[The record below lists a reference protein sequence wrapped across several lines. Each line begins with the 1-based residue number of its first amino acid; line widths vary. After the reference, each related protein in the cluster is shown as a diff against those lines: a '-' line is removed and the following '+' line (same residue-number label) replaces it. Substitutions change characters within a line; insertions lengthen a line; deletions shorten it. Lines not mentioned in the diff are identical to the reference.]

1 MRSFASFV
9 QGADNALA
17 RIRARNGWPFEC
29 NGVATAP
36 PPQSAK
42 IDPADILLRHDG
54 CPETHINH
62 TSLLDTIRHLDGRPA
77 VILETGSSAWGT
89 NSTCLWDAYVQ
100 EFGGRLWSVDLRRT
114 PSRQL
119 RGKLS
124 PATTLV
130 ADDSVAFL
138 ERWARNHRGEAISLV
153 YLDSWDLDA
162 QSPMPA
168 SLHCLREYEAIRPFL
183 RGGAL
188 LLVDD
193 TPGSEEWLATS
204 LRDEAIIYRET
215 TGLWPGKGMLLD
227 LMLAQHPRVTKLHH
241 RYQILYRF
249 D

>member
-1 MRSFASFV
+1 MRSFTSTI
-9 QGADNALA
+9 QSIDDALA
-17 RIRARNGWPFEC
+17 RIRAGMGWPCEC
-29 NGVATAP
+29 KGVATATAN
-36 PPQSAK
+36 QALK
-42 IDPADILLRHDG
+42 RDPASILLRHQD
-54 CPETHINH
+54 CPASHINY
-62 TSLLDTIRHLDGRPA
+62 TSLLDTIRHLGGRPA

-100 EFGGRLWSVDLRRT
+100 EFGGRVWSVDIRRT

-119 RGKLS
+119 RGRVS
-124 PATTLV
+124 AATTLV
-130 ADDSVAFL
+130 TEDSVAFL
-138 ERWARNHRGEAISLV
+138 ERWSRNNRGEVVSLV
-153 YLDSWDLDA
+153 YLDSWDLVA

-168 SLHCLREYEAIRPFL
+168 SLHCLREYEAIQGFL

-193 TPGSEEWLATS
+193 TPGSEEWLTTD
-204 LRDEAIIYRET
+204 LRHEAIAYREM

-227 LMLAQHPRVTKLHH
+227 LVLARNPRVTKIHH

>member
-1 MRSFASFV
+1 MRSLTSIIH
-9 QGADNALA
+9 GTDNALA
-17 RIRARNGWPFEC
+17 RVRAGMGWPLEC
-29 NGVATAP
+29 NGVATATEH
-36 PPQSAK
+36 QAVK
-42 IDPADILLRHDG
+42 RDAADILLKHDG
-54 CPETHINH
+54 CPTSHINH
-62 TSLLDTIRHLDGRPA
+62 TSLLDTIRLLDGRSA

-100 EFGGRLWSVDLRRT
+100 EFGGSVWSVDLRRT

-119 RGKLS
+119 RGRVS

-138 ERWARNHRGEAISLV
+138 ERWARHHRGEAVSLV
-153 YLDSWDLDA
+153 YLDSWDLVA

-168 SLHCLREYEAIRPFL
+168 AVHCIREYEAIRPVL
-183 RGGAL
+183 RDGAL

-193 TPGSEEWLATS
+193 TPGSEEWLTTD
-204 LRDEAIIYRET
+204 LRYEAITYRET

-227 LMLAQHPRVTKLHH
+227 LVLAQHPRVTKIHH
-241 RYQILYRF
+241 RYQTLYRF